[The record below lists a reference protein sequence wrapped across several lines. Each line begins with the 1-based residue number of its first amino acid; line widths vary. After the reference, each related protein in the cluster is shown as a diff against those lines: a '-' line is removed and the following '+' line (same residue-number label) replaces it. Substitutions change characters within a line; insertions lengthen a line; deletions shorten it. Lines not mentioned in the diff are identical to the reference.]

1 MAMLTIRNI
10 DESLKT
16 KLKIMAAQQGVSME
30 EQTRRILRDAVLIKS
45 KNKKG
50 LGTRIHER
58 FIEVGGVDLELP
70 VRSPARQAPDF
81 SVL

>member
-30 EQTRRILRDAVLIKS
+30 EQTRRILRDAVLIQS

-58 FIEVGGVDLELP
+58 FAEVGGVDLELP
-70 VRSPARQAPDF
+70 KRSPARQAPDF

>member
-10 DESLKT
+10 DESLKS

-30 EQTRRILRDAVLIKS
+30 EQTRRILRDAVLVKP

-58 FIEVGGVDLELP
+58 FAKVDGVDLELP
-70 VRSPARQAPDF
+70 ARKVSRQAPDF
-81 SVL
+81 SDL